1 MFDARVLGI
10 DPGVA
15 RLGLAVVA
23 RRGRAVRLIWTD
35 VARSPAG
42 MDESRRLVILVEAVR
57 VAMDAHQP
65 DAVAIERVAFNR
77 NVVSAMAV
85 ARITGALMVAAAEAG
100 LPVEEYSPTEV
111 KNAVTG
117 AGHADKRVVRDALVR
132 VHGLT
137 SVPLQ
142 ADATDAVAVAV
153 THLAG
158 ARMRAAA
165 RTVAR

>member
-1 MFDARVLGI
+1 TRTSTSPKRSWHPSERRPFGGRTGASGGCCSTRARPVDFAERMFDTRVLGI

-65 DAVAIERVAFNR
+65 DAV
-77 NVVSAMAV
+77 
-85 ARITGALMVAAAEAG
+85 
-100 LPVEEYSPTEV
+100 
-111 KNAVTG
+111 
-117 AGHADKRVVRDALVR
+117 
-132 VHGLT
+132 
-137 SVPLQ
+137 
-142 ADATDAVAVAV
+142 
-153 THLAG
+153 
-158 ARMRAAA
+158 
-165 RTVAR
+165 

>member
-1 MFDARVLGI
+1 MFDTRVLGF

-35 VARSPAG
+35 VARSAAG

-117 AGHADKRVVRDALVR
+117 AGHAGKRVVRDALVR

-142 ADATDAVAVAV
+142 ADAADAVAVAV

>member
-23 RRGRAVRLIWTD
+23 RRGRAARLIWSD
-35 VARSPAG
+35 VARTPAG

-57 VAMDAHQP
+57 VAIGAHEP
-65 DAVAIERVAFNR
+65 DAMAIERVAFNR

-100 LPVEEYSPTEV
+100 LPSRSTRP
-111 KNAVTG
+111 
-117 AGHADKRVVRDALVR
+117 RR
-132 VHGLT
+132 
-137 SVPLQ
+137 
-142 ADATDAVAVAV
+142 
-153 THLAG
+153 
-158 ARMRAAA
+158 
-165 RTVAR
+165 

>member
-1 MFDARVLGI
+1 MFDTRVLGI
-10 DPGVA
+10 DPGLA

-23 RRGRAVRLIWTD
+23 RRGRARQLVWTD
-35 VARSPAG
+35 VARTPAG
-42 MDESRRLVILVEAVR
+42 MDESRRLMILVEAVR
-57 VAMDAHQP
+57 RAIAEHRP
-65 DAVAIERVAFNR
+65 DAVAVERVAFNR

-85 ARITGALMVAAAEAG
+85 ARITGALMVTAAEAG
-100 LPVEEYSPTEV
+100 LPIEEYSPTEV
-111 KNAVTG
+111 KNSVTG
-117 AGHADKRVVRDALVR
+117 VGNADKRQVRDALVR

-158 ARMRAAA
+158 ARLRAAA
-165 RTVAR
+165 RTGTR